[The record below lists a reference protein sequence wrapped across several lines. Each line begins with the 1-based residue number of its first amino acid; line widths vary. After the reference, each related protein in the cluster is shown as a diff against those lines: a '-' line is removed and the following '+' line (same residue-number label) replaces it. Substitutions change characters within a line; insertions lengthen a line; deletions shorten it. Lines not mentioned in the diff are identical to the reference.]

1 MRSSAF
7 ERRMIFDRADERQPP
22 NVMVSAFERTSI
34 VPHS

>member
-7 ERRMIFDRADERQPP
+7 ERRMLFQRSGERHPP
-22 NVMVSAFERTSI
+22 SDTVDTTSI